1 MLSSIM
7 LFYMSLYKLSV
18 VVLKEIERIQRAF
31 SVGVGLGKEEDRL
44 DLLEESLRASR
55 GWRSEYY

>member
-1 MLSSIM
+1 M